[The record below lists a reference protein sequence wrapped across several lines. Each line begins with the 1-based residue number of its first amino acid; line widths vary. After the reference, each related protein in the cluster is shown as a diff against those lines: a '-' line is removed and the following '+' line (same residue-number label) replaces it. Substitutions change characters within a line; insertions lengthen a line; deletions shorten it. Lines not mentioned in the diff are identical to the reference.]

1 MAHDGKGHEWKD
13 WLTDIG
19 FRPLRSE
26 RFPSG
31 GISGEGDYYH
41 IALRPAEQFTVFR
54 TQDMG
59 RDGQSL
65 RVSAKK
71 PGAGWVTQKWLV
83 RKIDAHVEGNYLV
96 ADDPKV
102 KRILTKLGGMP
113 RRIEGDRFAVRSIK
127 RFRAR
132 VKRAGVKKASP
143 KKRVA
148 NKTKRSHR

>member
-1 MAHDGKGHEWKD
+1 
-13 WLTDIG
+13 
-19 FRPLRSE
+19 
-26 RFPSG
+26 
-31 GISGEGDYYH
+31 
-41 IALRPAEQFTVFR
+41 
-54 TQDMG
+54 MG